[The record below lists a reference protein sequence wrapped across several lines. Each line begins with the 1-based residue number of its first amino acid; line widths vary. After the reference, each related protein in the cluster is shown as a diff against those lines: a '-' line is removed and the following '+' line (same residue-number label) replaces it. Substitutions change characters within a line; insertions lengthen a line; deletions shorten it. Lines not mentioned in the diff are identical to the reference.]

1 MSVSIPKLLQHPILS
16 IRCNPLDR
24 EWVVSKI
31 LKFLPNTQRW
41 RLHIGID
48 SISYDST
55 PFQRMLPAVAQA
67 TAGGNYLLDN
77 YLTAI
82 ATLVPWERQA
92 IYEQI
97 ADLFSRSQSQYQLV
111 LIQTDDCPLPLE
123 LARFVYEYQ
132 WPYPTTEEITELLQE
147 FNFDI
152 TERNLRLATG
162 LAHQDLRSGLTQA
175 VESTEPERCLE
186 TYRNA
191 RLSLLGVK
199 YDPPPALNEIG
210 GLNLLVE
217 AIEDLKFGFSQTA
230 REIGL
235 PFPKGWLLVG
245 VPGTGKSYSA
255 KCISSTLGYP
265 MLSLEIDKIKVGG
278 ITAMARVLEVAQM
291 CAPCVFYMDEIEKLF
306 TREDKPL
313 LSLLLTWLQE
323 KNFPVFVIGTLN
335 RIEDLPVE
343 TTRAGRFDR
352 VWEISAPDEE
362 SRLKLFV
369 LFLKRFDDRF
379 KVKGDYVF
387 NLFDWQRI
395 VDAST
400 EFVGAE
406 IEQVVIN
413 TVLRLKKR
421 DINAE
426 ITAADLLE
434 SAESF
439 KSMFK
444 RNTKQIL
451 QIQNS
456 IEGLADKSNSDDRT
470 ILPDRNIDIYAPINT
485 KLGKFQLL

>member
-1 MSVSIPKLLQHPILS
+1 MSESLALLLQHPILL

-24 EWVVSKI
+24 EWIVSQLLAI
-31 LKFLPNTQRW
+31 LPSTQRW
-41 RLHIGID
+41 RLHIGIE
-48 SISYDST
+48 SIAYDST
-55 PFQRMLPAVAQA
+55 PFKQMLAAVRQA
-67 TAGGNYLLDN
+67 TAGGNYILDN

-82 ATLVPWERQA
+82 ATLAPWESQA

-97 ADLFSRSQSQYQLV
+97 ADLFSRSQTQYQLI
-111 LIQTDDCPLPLE
+111 LIQTDDCPLPIE
-123 LARFVYEYQ
+123 LARFTHEHR
-132 WPYPTTEEITELLQE
+132 WAYPTTTEITELLHE
-147 FNFDI
+147 FNFEI

-162 LAHQDLRSGLTQA
+162 LAYQDLRMGLSQA
-175 VESTEPERCLE
+175 IDTAAPDRHLE

-199 YDPPPALNEIG
+199 YDPPPALTEIG

-217 AIEDLKFGFSQTA
+217 AIKDLQFGFTDTA
-230 REIGL
+230 RTIGL

-255 KCISSTLGYP
+255 KCIASTLGYP

-278 ITAMARVLEVAQM
+278 LTAMSRVLEIAKL

-306 TREDKPL
+306 TKEDKPL

-323 KNFPVFVIGTLN
+323 KDFPVFVIGTLN

-352 VWEISAPDEE
+352 VWEVSAPDEE

-369 LFLKRFDDRF
+369 LFLKRFDRRF
-379 KVKGDYVF
+379 KVKDDLVF

-413 TVLRLKKR
+413 TVLRLKKC

-456 IEGLADKSNSDDRT
+456 IEGLADKSNSDERT
-470 ILPDRNIDIYAPINT
+470 ILPDRNIDIYAPIAT
-485 KLGKFQLL
+485 KFGKF

>member
-1 MSVSIPKLLQHPILS
+1 MSALIPTLLQHQILL

-24 EWVVSKI
+24 EWIVSQLI
-31 LKFLPNTQRW
+31 EFLPDAHRW
-41 RLHIGID
+41 QLHIGID
-48 SISYDST
+48 AINAAST
-55 PFQRMLPAVAQA
+55 PFNRMLAALRQA
-67 TAGGNYLLDN
+67 TSGGNYILDN
-77 YLTAI
+77 YLTAL
-82 ATLVPWERQA
+82 ATLLQWERQT
-92 IYEQI
+92 IYEQV
-97 ADLFSRSQSQYQLV
+97 ADLFSRSQFQYQLV
-111 LIQTDDCPLPLE
+111 LIQTDDCPLPIE
-123 LARFVYEYQ
+123 LARFTHEHR
-132 WPYPTTEEITELLQE
+132 WAYPTTAEITELLHE

-162 LAHQDLRSGLTQA
+162 LAHQDLRMGLSQA
-175 VESTEPERCLE
+175 IHTSAPDRHLE

-199 YDPPPALNEIG
+199 YDPPPALTEIG

-217 AIEDLKFGFSQTA
+217 AIEDLQFGFTDTA
-230 REIGL
+230 RTIGL

-255 KCISSTLGYP
+255 KCIASTLGYP

-278 ITAMARVLEVAQM
+278 LTAMARVLEIAKL
-291 CAPCVFYMDEIEKLF
+291 CSPCVFYMDEIEKLF
-306 TREDKPL
+306 TKEDKPL

-323 KNFPVFVIGTLN
+323 KDFPVFVIGTLN

-352 VWEISAPDEE
+352 VWEVSAPDEE

-369 LFLKRFDDRF
+369 LFLKRFDERF
-379 KVKGDYVF
+379 KVKDDYVF

-421 DINAE
+421 DLTAK

-470 ILPDRNIDIYAPINT
+470 ILPDRNIDIYAPITT
-485 KLGKFQLL
+485 KFGEF

>member
-1 MSVSIPKLLQHPILS
+1 MPQSIEQLLKHRILV

-24 EWVVSKI
+24 EWIVAQFAP
-31 LKFLPNTQRW
+31 LLPNFQRW
-41 RLHIGID
+41 QLHLEV
-48 SISYDST
+48 DST
-55 PFQRMLPAVAQA
+55 PFMRMLNAVRQA
-67 TAGGNYLLDN
+67 TSGGNYILDN

-82 ATLVPWERQA
+82 ATLSQWEQQA

-97 ADLFSRSQSQYQLV
+97 ADLHSRSHCGEYQV
-111 LIQTDDCPLPLE
+111 VIVQTDDTPLPLA
-123 LARFVYEYQ
+123 LARFVYEYR
-132 WPYPTTEEITELLQE
+132 WAYPDDSEVAEQLRE
-147 FNFDI
+147 FNFAVN
-152 TERNLRLATG
+152 ERNLRLATG
-162 LAHQDLRSGLTQA
+162 LAHQDLRMGLSQA
-175 VESTEPERCLE
+175 VASDDPERYLE

-199 YDPPPALNEIG
+199 YDPPPVINEIG

-217 AIEDLKFGFSQTA
+217 AIDDLKFGFSQTA
-230 REIGL
+230 RGFNL

-265 MLSLEIDKIKVGG
+265 MLTLEIDKIKVGG
-278 ITAMARVLEVAQM
+278 LTAMARVLEIARL

-323 KNFPVFVIGTLN
+323 KDFPVFVIGTLN

-352 VWEISAPDEE
+352 VWEIEAPDEQ
-362 SRLKLFV
+362 SRLELFL
-369 LFLKRFDDRF
+369 LFLKRFDARF
-379 KVKGDYVF
+379 RVKGDLVF
-387 NLFDWQRI
+387 DIFDWKCI
-395 VDAST
+395 ADAT
-400 EFVGAE
+400 LTFVGSE

-413 TVLRLKKR
+413 TVSRVKR
-421 DINAE
+421 QDVDTE
-426 ITAADLLE
+426 ITAADLIK

-439 KSMFK
+439 IPMFK

-456 IEGLADKSNSDDRT
+456 IAGLADKSSDHEVT
-470 ILPDRNIDIYAPINT
+470 ILPVRNYDHYAPLASNEY
-485 KLGKFQLL
+485 

>member
-1 MSVSIPKLLQHPILS
+1 MPQSIEQLLKHQIL
-16 IRCNPLDR
+16 IVRCNPLDR
-24 EWVVSKI
+24 EWIVAQFAP
-31 LKFLPNTQRW
+31 LLPNFQRW
-41 RLHIGID
+41 QLHLEV
-48 SISYDST
+48 DST
-55 PFQRMLPAVAQA
+55 PFMRMLDGVRQA
-67 TAGGNYLLDN
+67 TVGGNHILDN

-82 ATLVPWERQA
+82 ATLSQWQQQA
-92 IYEQI
+92 ISEQI
-97 ADLFSRSQSQYQLV
+97 ADLYSRSHCEYQIV
-111 LIQTDDCPLPLE
+111 IVQTDDTPLPLA
-123 LARFVYEYQ
+123 LARFVHEYR
-132 WPYPTTEEITELLQE
+132 WAYPEDPEIAELLRE
-147 FNFDI
+147 FGFPV

-162 LAHQDLRSGLTQA
+162 LAHQDLRIGLSQA
-175 VESTEPERCLE
+175 IASDEPERCLE

-210 GLNLLVE
+210 GLNLLVK
-217 AIEDLKFGFSQTA
+217 AIDDLKFGFSETA

-255 KCISSTLGYP
+255 KCLASTLGYP

-278 ITAMARVLEVAQM
+278 LTAMARVLEIAKL
-291 CAPCVFYMDEIEKLF
+291 CAPCIFYMDEIEKLF
-306 TREDKPL
+306 TCEDKPL

-362 SRLKLFV
+362 SRLQLFL
-369 LFLKRFDDRF
+369 LFLKRFDTRF
-379 KVKGDYVF
+379 KVKGELIFD
-387 NLFDWQRI
+387 LFDWQRI
-395 VDAST
+395 VDASIR
-400 EFVGAE
+400 FVGSE

-413 TVLRLKKR
+413 TVLRVKQR
-421 DINAE
+421 DLNAE
-426 ITAADLLE
+426 ITAADLIK
-434 SAESF
+434 SAEDF
-439 KSMFK
+439 MPMFK

-456 IEGLADKSNSDDRT
+456 IAGLADKSNDNNLT
-470 ILPDRNIDIYAPINT
+470 ILPPRYFDIYAPITANE
-485 KLGKFQLL
+485 